1 MCSFYVVIMTIISLW
16 GRWHVG
22 GAEYLEAAELFH
34 LATEGRM
41 LLVNSARSKANHCEG
56 TCTVE
61 KAELAKEEVRGGV
74 TQNTLHNDL
83 SLSLFPSLSPYSFP
97 LSLLSSFLLF
107 PFLSLSLARSL
118 SLFLSRSHS
127 LSLAHTRSTH
137 PLTNLSSLSQIR
149 PIPLYIFDRL
159 PGGTCERQGRYARR
173 TAATSSRGS

>member
-1 MCSFYVVIMTIISLW
+1 MTIISLW

-83 SLSLFPSLSPYSFP
+83 SLSLS
-97 LSLLSSFLLF
+97 
-107 PFLSLSLARSL
+107 LSLSFAL
-118 SLFLSRSHS
+118 
-127 LSLAHTRSTH
+127 
-137 PLTNLSSLSQIR
+137 
-149 PIPLYIFDRL
+149 
-159 PGGTCERQGRYARR
+159 
-173 TAATSSRGS
+173 